1 MENARDPLVSVI
13 IITYNSS
20 RFVLETLESVKL
32 QSYKNIELIV
42 SDDSSTD
49 KTGEICKEWLR
60 ENQNRF
66 VRTEFVTSKVN
77 TGIPANCNRGIQYSK
92 GEWIR
97 IVAGDDYLLSN
108 SIKKYI
114 EHINEQEDSNL
125 EVLHSN
131 VERYNDTFSIEN
143 KQAFR
148 PLAHLR
154 FNNPSLTA
162 KDQFQILLRTNN
174 VLAGTIF
181 IKKTVFDK
189 IGLYDEEARLWE
201 DRPML
206 LKMTQNGIKIHYL
219 DFCSLKYRRHDSSAQ
234 KTMNSNKFLSDYVI
248 LKNSYYYNN
257 YIQHLPF
264 FERSVA
270 VILAKRVIW
279 LDKLNLNKNKLAIRT
294 TYNILG
300 FPWTYISY
308 LYKKKYL

>member
-1 MENARDPLVSVI
+1 MENPQYPLVSVI

-20 RFVLETLESVKL
+20 KFVLETLESVKH

-49 KTGEICKEWLR
+49 NTGDICNEWLR

-66 VRTEFVTSKVN
+66 VRTDFISTKVN
-77 TGIPANCNRGIQYSK
+77 TGIPGNCNRGIKQAK

-97 IVAGDDYLLSN
+97 IVAGDDCLLPN

-114 EHINEQEDSNL
+114 EHINEQEDPNL
-125 EVLHSN
+125 EVLHAN
-131 VERYNDTFSIEN
+131 VERYNEAFSIEN
-143 KQAFR
+143 KLPFR
-148 PLAHLR
+148 PLAHLK
-154 FNNPSLTA
+154 FNQPSLTA
-162 KDQFQILLRTNN
+162 KDQFEILLRTNN
-174 VLAGTIF
+174 VLAGTTF
-181 IKKTVFDK
+181 IKKTVFDR

-219 DFCSLKYRRHDSSAQ
+219 DFCSLKYRRHASSAQ
-234 KTMNSNKFLSDYVI
+234 KTMKSNKFLSDYVI
-248 LKNSYYYNN
+248 LKHSYFYKN
-257 YIQHLPF
+257 YSRHLPF

-270 VILAKRVIW
+270 FILAQRVIW
-279 LDKLNLNKNKLAIRT
+279 LDKLNLNKNKLAIRA

-300 FPWTYISY
+300 FPWTYISF
-308 LYKKKYL
+308 LFKKKYL

>member
-1 MENARDPLVSVI
+1 MENPRYPLVSVI

-20 RFVLETLESVKL
+20 NFVLETLESVKN
-32 QSYKNIELIV
+32 QYYRNIELIV

-49 KTGEICKEWLR
+49 NTGEICKEWIR
-60 ENQNRF
+60 ENKGLF
-66 VRTEFVTSKVN
+66 VSTTWVTAKVN
-77 TGIPANCNRGIQYSK
+77 SGIPANCNRGIKQAK
-92 GEWIR
+92 GEWIK
-97 IVAGDDYLLSN
+97 IVAGDDCLLPD
-108 SIKKYI
+108 SIERYI
-114 EHINEQEDSNL
+114 EYINEQAKSNI

-131 VERYNDTFSIEN
+131 VDRYNETFSNEN

-148 PLAHLR
+148 PLDNLR

-162 KDQFQILLRTNN
+162 EDQFQILLRTSN

-181 IKKTVFDK
+181 IKKTVFNR

-219 DFCSLKYRRHDSSAQ
+219 NFCSLKYRSHSSSIQ
-234 KTMNSNKFLSDYVI
+234 KQKKSNKFLADYVI
-248 LKNSYYYNN
+248 LKNTYYYQN
-257 YIQHLPF
+257 YSRHLPF
-264 FERSVA
+264 FERFVA
-270 VILAKRVIW
+270 VVLSQRVIW
-279 LDKLNLNKNKLAIRT
+279 LDKLNLNKNKFVIRT
-294 TYNILG
+294 TFRLLG